1 MAALN
6 FRAPGAPALAAE
18 AVLRCAKSET
28 SKIDERSAINAIP
41 IVNRFSTGQT
51 GDSANARIAL
61 VAVSSGVR
69 RRYYTDHSAK
79 RAEIGGKLK
88 HPFLEFGGG
97 YASEVTATT

>member
-28 SKIDERSAINAIP
+28 SKIDERRAISAIP

-61 VAVSSGVR
+61 VAGSSGVR
-69 RRYYTDHSAK
+69 RRYYTDHSEK
-79 RAEIGGKLK
+79 RAEIGRKLK
-88 HPFLEFGGG
+88 HSVLCDTSS
-97 YASEVTATT
+97 ASRISAIR